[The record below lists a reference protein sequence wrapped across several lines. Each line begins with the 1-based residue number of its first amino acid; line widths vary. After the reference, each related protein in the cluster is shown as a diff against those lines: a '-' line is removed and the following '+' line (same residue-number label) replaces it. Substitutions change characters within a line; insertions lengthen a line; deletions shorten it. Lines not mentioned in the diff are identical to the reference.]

1 MSDKAISDFARRLA
15 ELAATNGGK
24 AKLAR
29 ILGWHPTT
37 LSAYLHGRREP
48 GMEVLRTIAR
58 KAKCSIA
65 WLVDGKGTMFESP
78 TISPTVNVVQT
89 QGKHIGDVAGDLIAI
104 PILRDA
110 SAAGPGRVI
119 RDDDV
124 EGIGVIYRGWCPH
137 PEKTDYVRVSGDSML
152 PTLPDG
158 CLVTIDKS
166 EVEPQSLKGQVVAV
180 WLADRDEVTIK
191 RLRYDAG
198 RKVWK
203 AIPDNITETNLPFDL
218 TGKDR
223 VIGKVR
229 SVHAEVK

>member
-1 MSDKAISDFARRLA
+1 MA

-65 WLVDGKGTMFESP
+65 WLVDGKGTMFEGP
-78 TISPTVNVVQT
+78 AISPTVNVVQA

-110 SAAGPGRVI
+110 SAAGPGRVV

-137 PEKTDYVRVSGDSML
+137 PAETKYVRVRGDSMET
-152 PTLPDG
+152 TLPDG
-158 CLVTIDKS
+158 CMVTIDTTLHRP
-166 EVEPQSLKGQVVAV
+166 EDVVSHVAAV
-180 WLADRDEVTIK
+180 WLSGEDDVTIK
-191 RLRYDAG
+191 RIWRDERRGVL
-198 RKVWK
+198 K
-203 AIPDNITETNLPFDL
+203 AVPDNITAENLPFDL
-218 TGKDR
+218 EPKDR
-223 VIGKVR
+223 IIGRVM
-229 SVHAEVK
+229 SVHAAVT